1 MQSLRSLRLR
11 LAAAVLVGWWGALSH
26 TLECVHISLQGRFIS
41 LRHEPPPL
49 TSPSLLV
56 DSNRKR
62 RLLQ

>member
-11 LAAAVLVGWWGALSH
+11 LAKQDCLVLVVLVGWWGALSH
-26 TLECVHISLQGRFIS
+26 TLECVHISLQGRLIS

-56 DSNRKR
+56 DSN
-62 RLLQ
+62 L